1 MIDRERLNGSPFADG
16 PPADG
21 LVLALRPREAAR
33 ALGIGARTL
42 WDLSQPRGP
51 IPCVR
56 LGPSL
61 VLYPKVLLESWLAEQ
76 AAKGGTE

>member
-1 MIDRERLNGSPFADG
+1 MHDRERLNGLLADG

-33 ALGIGARTL
+33 ALGISQRKL
-42 WDLSQPRGP
+42 WDMSQPRGS
-51 IPCVR
+51 IPTVR
-56 LGPSL
+56 LGSG
-61 VLYPKVLLESWLAEQ
+61 VVIYPKVLLESWLAEQ